1 MKKKKI
7 NKPGL
12 INKRASFDYDLSEK
26 TIAGIVLSGPETK
39 SLRLG
44 QASLKGSF
52 VTVKNGELWLNNLQ
66 INPLKTNAPG
76 LLEKDRSRARKLL
89 VTKRQLSDFN
99 DAKNKGMSI
108 IPIKILSGTRY
119 IKIELGVGRGRKKY
133 DKREVIKKRDQQRS
147 LQRGEL

>member
-1 MKKKKI
+1 MKKKI
-7 NKPGL
+7 IKPGL

-26 TIAGIVLSGPETK
+26 TIAGIVLSGAETK

-66 INPLKTNAPG
+66 INPLKTNASG
-76 LLEKDRSRARKLL
+76 LIEKDRSRARKLL
-89 VTKRQLSDFN
+89 VTKRQLEEFN
-99 DAKNKGMSI
+99 DAKNKGLSI
-108 IPIKILSGTRY
+108 IPIRILSGTRY

-147 LQRGEL
+147 MQRGEL